1 MDENREIEEFLRK
14 FETVEPS
21 GGTERELLK
30 MARQKSYE
38 QIRARTETSRFRLV
52 ATAVLLASTVAALYL
67 IISAAPLGQEIQ
79 IVRVGE
85 HLTSKPLPAVDEQ
98 VKMPASPQVPTR
110 IVEVIEPQEVFSKH
124 TGSLAV
130 VFDLIG
136 EVTVAGKALRRGDT
150 LGKGALVETGAGSM
164 CAIAGR
170 DGSNFKLNTQTTVR
184 FVDLT
189 EPRLIEIEKGELWAD
204 AAPITNQSTPLIV
217 KTPNSRATILGTEFS
232 LTVTSY
238 RTLLS
243 VKEGSVSLES
253 SSGKATVSASEQC
266 LVTSQKPPVVR
277 RLVHLANRFGWT
289 ALLSSEGQH
298 PVEKSR
304 SAATFVGSEGSV
316 GTLVAKI
323 DDNWKPLTLSRQHIT
338 VVIEGGVARTT
349 VEEAFYNNTG
359 SQLEGQFKFP
369 LPKDASICRFAMT
382 VDPEGRKL
390 MEGSIVERTYARQ
403 IYESIIAR
411 KRDPGLLEWQSG
423 STFSA
428 RIFPI
433 FPRSEK
439 RIFIS
444 YTQPV
449 STHAGLSRY
458 TYPMV
463 GSLMTSMPPEDFQ
476 LVVMLKTSGKIISLD
491 CPSHNVGIARDSD
504 SCVRLGFAAK
514 KYSARNNFVL
524 LWDEDAEGQDVV
536 QTSGAQGYALLRLRP
551 DLSSFPAEK
560 PERVVLLVDTSA
572 SIAPNEREIIYNV
585 VEKILTN
592 LGFHSEFLIGF
603 VDVGTRF
610 PGDGFEK
617 ATPENIEKALAEVWS
632 ADSAGATNL
641 QKCAENLSEALTNNS
656 PATVIYIGDGQPTMG
671 ETHLPE
677 LTALFKNKLSDR
689 VNRFFAVAVGSD
701 ADEMMLRSISSSLRG
716 THIVLLPG
724 GNLLDKIL
732 GLCEEINQPILTDAT
747 LTVEGELLQ
756 NIYPATIPPI
766 PAGGECIVVA
776 KYNGV
781 GKVSATLKGKVA
793 EREYQKIIQFTT
805 GEGDVSETTLGRI
818 WAQRRISDLLSTNTG
833 GANKEEIIALSKSFS
848 IVTPYTSLL
857 VLETEEEY
865 KRYSIERKPRAPD
878 EAKQPTADFT
888 VDSSGDIH
896 VYTYPYGTTI
906 TSSVTPPTSGEKI
919 LEKIPII
926 TSIWS
931 GDVTT
936 SVDTPTGHDTPIPRG
951 TSFDEL
957 HDKNLD
963 STSVVDAYGIGGG
976 QAGDYGQRW
985 GKGSLAREGGSP
997 GTENC
1002 VMSGLRWPALH
1013 QDSDGKWDC
1022 DNFMRN
1028 CKDTACTGAG
1038 LPEYD
1043 VMVTSLSELAFL
1055 GNGHTQ
1061 RVGQHKKTVKKAL
1074 EWLISQQQG
1083 DGSMGKNYGRFWIL
1097 NHATATQALCEA
1109 YAMTRDARL
1118 QSPAQRAV
1126 DFLLSAKSPGS
1137 GWGFNV
1143 RSGPNSLATGWAI
1156 LSLKAAKVAK
1166 LTVPDEAFADALK
1179 FFDSVT
1185 DQRGWTYFE
1194 KVGEAD
1200 PDFLSNASQF
1210 DTLPEWTAV
1219 SALCRILCGQ
1229 PRTEANVL
1237 RGVDILMQNPPIWD
1251 KPNCKKVNMHYWYWG
1266 TNALF
1271 QYGGEKWQKWNEA
1284 MKKALLDT
1292 QRIGGCADGSWDP
1305 VDKWGMIG
1313 GRVFATAINCL
1324 ALEVYYRY
1332 ARQSQATPPQ
1342 KAWKAWAEL
1351 LTLLQEDEELPKESY
1366 DKILADK
1373 HLEEIIEKAKRDHNS
1388 EEANLLNRLFRAY
1401 PDWNASEEECQKI
1414 SRKQDEILKALVT
1427 IWPYDVKHSVKSAML
1442 AFERFPRNEALLL
1455 LGEEVGGTS
1464 RLDILMQNLPREVVI
1479 RILEALI
1486 DIREDASPQTTQNEK
1501 LLRLKK
1507 KIYKALWP
1515 EFGRREDFV
1524 RTFAIILSAG
1534 GEKENFIRLLSSN
1547 IDISPDDPFKRAEFA
1562 TSLRQAGYFAE
1573 ACEQY
1578 EEAIRL
1584 RPEEAS
1590 YYVAAAECA
1599 DATGES
1605 GSKKAEELY
1614 TTVLKMNLNE
1624 DNPLV
1629 VTASEKLLALYERQ
1643 LAAFTASGDDKGAVN
1658 IAEKIRKLK
1667 EKKLVCAE
1675 LRVILRWDT
1684 GNTDVDLW
1692 VTPSEDQKC
1701 SYQQMRTLRGG
1712 KLDKDV
1718 TSGYGPETFTMSQLR
1733 PGKYLVQVNYFSG
1746 GPKTSGTVEIITNEG
1761 TEKEKKTTS
1770 TFTLRNKG
1778 EVVTIFDGELK

>member
-1 MDENREIEEFLRK
+1 VDEDRDIEEFLRK
-14 FETVEPS
+14 FETIEPF

-38 QIRARTETSRFRLV
+38 QIRARTETNRFRLV
-52 ATAVLLASTVAALYL
+52 ATAVLFASTVAALY
-67 IISAAPLGQEIQ
+67 IVITSAAPLGRETELG
-79 IVRVGE
+79 RLPE
-85 HLTSKPLPAVDEQ
+85 RLASKPLPTVEEQ
-98 VKMPASPQVPTR
+98 VKMPALSQAQTR
-110 IVEVIEPQEVFSKH
+110 PVEVVEPQKVFLRE

-130 VFDLIG
+130 VVDLIG
-136 EVTVAGKALRRGDT
+136 EVTAAGRALKRGDA
-150 LGKGALVETGAGSM
+150 LGKGALVETGVGSM
-164 CAIAGR
+164 CAICGR
-170 DGSNFKLNTQTTVR
+170 DGSNFKLNTQTVVR
-184 FVDLT
+184 FIDLT
-189 EPRLIEIEKGELWAD
+189 ESRLIEIEKGELWAD
-204 AAPITNQSTPLIV
+204 AAPVTDQSTPLIV
-217 KTPNSRATILGTEFS
+217 KTPNSKATILGTEFS
-232 LTVTSY
+232 LTVTSQ

-253 SSGKATVSASEQC
+253 SSGKATVGASEQC

-304 SAATFVGSEGSV
+304 SAATFVTSEGSV

-323 DDNWKPLTLSRQHIT
+323 DNNWQPLTLSRQHIT

-403 IYESIIAR
+403 IYESIVAR

-428 RIFPI
+428 RIFPV

-439 RIFIS
+439 RIVIS

-449 STHAGLSRY
+449 ATHAGLSRY

-491 CPSHNVGIARDSD
+491 CPSHNVGVARDSD
-504 SCVRLGFAAK
+504 SCVRVGFAAK

-524 LWDEDAEGQDVV
+524 LWDEDAGGLDVV
-536 QTSGAQGYALLRLRP
+536 QTSGTQGYALLRLRP

-592 LGFHSEFLIGF
+592 LGPDCEFLIGF
-603 VDVGTRF
+603 VDVSTRF
-610 PGDGFEK
+610 ASDGFEK

-641 QKCAENLSEALTNNS
+641 QKCAERLSEALTGDS

-677 LTALFKNKLSDR
+677 LTALFRNRLSDR
-689 VNRFFAVAVGSD
+689 VSRFFAVGVGSD

-724 GNLLDKIL
+724 DNLLDKIL

-756 NIYPATIPPI
+756 NVYPATIPPI

-776 KYNGV
+776 KYNRI

-805 GEGDVSETTLGRI
+805 GAGEVSETTLGRI
-818 WAQRRISDLLSTNTG
+818 WAQRRIADLLSTNTG
-833 GANKEEIIALSKSFS
+833 GRNKEEIITLSKSFS

-865 KRYSIERKPRAPD
+865 KRYSIERKPGAVD
-878 EAKQPTADFT
+878 AAIKQPTSPDLT
-888 VDSSGDIH
+888 IDSSGDIH
-896 VYTYPYGTTI
+896 VYEFPYGTSV
-906 TSSVTPPTSGEKI
+906 TSSVSPPSGY
-919 LEKIPII
+919 
-926 TSIWS
+926 
-931 GDVTT
+931 
-936 SVDTPTGHDTPIPRG
+936 DTPVPLLEEGWTQIPRSISGGIDTPAPVRIPRG
-951 TSFDEL
+951 TSFDGL
-957 HDKNLD
+957 SSKNLD
-963 STSVVDAYGIGGG
+963 STSGVDAYGIGGERSG
-976 QAGDYGQRW
+976 AYGARW
-985 GKGSLAREGGSP
+985 REVI
-997 GTENC
+997 NK
-1002 VMSGLRWPALH
+1002 M
-1013 QDSDGKWDC
+1013 
-1022 DNFMRN
+1022 M
-1028 CKDTACTGAG
+1028 
-1038 LPEYD
+1038 PE
-1043 VMVTSLSELAFL
+1043 
-1055 GNGHTQ
+1055 
-1061 RVGQHKKTVKKAL
+1061 
-1074 EWLISQQQG
+1074 I
-1083 DGSMGKNYGRFWIL
+1083 MGK
-1097 NHATATQALCEA
+1097 
-1109 YAMTRDARL
+1109 
-1118 QSPAQRAV
+1118 
-1126 DFLLSAKSPGS
+1126 
-1137 GWGFNV
+1137 
-1143 RSGPNSLATGWAI
+1143 
-1156 LSLKAAKVAK
+1156 
-1166 LTVPDEAFADALK
+1166 
-1179 FFDSVT
+1179 
-1185 DQRGWTYFE
+1185 
-1194 KVGEAD
+1194 
-1200 PDFLSNASQF
+1200 
-1210 DTLPEWTAV
+1210 
-1219 SALCRILCGQ
+1219 
-1229 PRTEANVL
+1229 
-1237 RGVDILMQNPPIWD
+1237 
-1251 KPNCKKVNMHYWYWG
+1251 
-1266 TNALF
+1266 
-1271 QYGGEKWQKWNEA
+1271 
-1284 MKKALLDT
+1284 
-1292 QRIGGCADGSWDP
+1292 
-1305 VDKWGMIG
+1305 
-1313 GRVFATAINCL
+1313 
-1324 ALEVYYRY
+1324 LER
-1332 ARQSQATPPQ
+1332 
-1342 KAWKAWAEL
+1342 
-1351 LTLLQEDEELPKESY
+1351 LPK
-1366 DKILADK
+1366 
-1373 HLEEIIEKAKRDHNS
+1373 
-1388 EEANLLNRLFRAY
+1388 
-1401 PDWNASEEECQKI
+1401 
-1414 SRKQDEILKALVT
+1414 
-1427 IWPYDVKHSVKSAML
+1427 
-1442 AFERFPRNEALLL
+1442 NEALLL
-1455 LGEEVGGTS
+1455 LGEEVSGTS
-1464 RLDILMQNLPREVVI
+1464 RLDILMQNLPREAVV
-1479 RILEALI
+1479 RIFEALI
-1486 DIREDASPQTTQNEK
+1486 DVREDGSTQTAQNEK
-1501 LLRLKK
+1501 LLRLKRK
-1507 KIYKALWP
+1507 VYEALWP

-1524 RTFAIILSAG
+1524 RTFAIILSAV
-1534 GEKENFIRLLSSN
+1534 GEKEKSIRLLSSN
-1547 IDISPDDPFKRAEFA
+1547 IDISPDDPSKRAEFA
-1562 TSLRQAGYFAE
+1562 ASLRQAGYFAE

-1599 DATGES
+1599 EATGES

-1624 DNPLV
+1624 NNPLV
-1629 VTASEKLLALYERQ
+1629 LTASERLLALYERQ
-1643 LAAFTASGDDKGAVN
+1643 LAAFTASGDSKGAANVT
-1658 IAEKIRKLK
+1658 EKIRKLK

-1733 PGKYLVQVNYFSG
+1733 PGKYLIQVNYFSG
-1746 GPKTSGTVEIITNEG
+1746 GPKTSGTVEVITHEG
-1761 TEKEKKTTS
+1761 TEKEKKTAC
-1770 TFTLRNKG
+1770 TFTLREKG
-1778 EVVTIFDGELK
+1778 EVVTIFDGGLE